1 MEQFATALIVI
12 DMQADY
18 IGEKSKNKYYSQTLI
33 DKINDRIA
41 TATRHGDTVIY
52 IKNVGRRNK
61 EPYVSDFV
69 EGLAVTSKYIVEKD
83 KSSIFSNPTLLEIL
97 KEKEIRNIECI
108 GIDGNCCVASSAI
121 DASKSGFSVVFPL
134 DYIGIKSM
142 ERFSKKREQLMKAN
156 VQIIEMQEGKCF

>member
-1 MEQFATALIVI
+1 MEQFETALIVI

-33 DKINDRIA
+33 DKINERIA
-41 TATRHGDTVIY
+41 MGTEHGDTVFY
-52 IKNVGRRNK
+52 VKNVGRRNK
-61 EPYVSDFV
+61 ARYVSDFA
-69 EGLAVTSKYIVEKD
+69 EGLAVISNYIVEKD

-121 DASKSGFSVVFPL
+121 EASKLGFSVIFPL
-134 DYIGIKSM
+134 TYIGIKSM
-142 ERFSKKREQLMKAN
+142 ECFSKTRERLMKAN
-156 VQIIEMQEGKCF
+156 VQIVEILEQR